1 MEQLI
6 SVWLQFVLCVALIGV
21 AGARL
26 SRYGDII
33 AEKTRT
39 GGTWIGMVLLATVTS
54 LPELVT
60 GVSAVTVADVPNIAV
75 GDVLGSCVFNLAI
88 LIVLDFL
95 HRDES
100 VYTRASQGHILSA
113 AFGILLIGMVG
124 FSLLL
129 EQQGRMG
136 RVAHVGFYTP
146 AIVLLYLLAMRTV
159 FRYQKHEMASFFEQR
174 ADRYPGVTLR
184 QAVRGY
190 AIAALV
196 VLAAGSGLPFV
207 GGRMAEAMGWHESFV
222 GTLFVA
228 FATSVPELAVTLAAL
243 RIGALDM
250 AIGNVLGSNLF
261 DILIIAVDDV
271 FFVRGSIL
279 AHVASAHFASVI
291 SAMMMTGI
299 VIVGLLYRPRRR
311 LFRTVGWASLFLL
324 AIYLVNAWVLYQH
337 GQ

>member
-1 MEQLI
+1 MAQLI
-6 SVWLQFVLCVALIGV
+6 SVRLQFVLCVALIGV

-190 AIAALV
+190 AVAALV
-196 VLAAGSGLPFV
+196 MLAAGSGLPFV
-207 GGRMAEAMGWHESFV
+207 GGRMAEVMGWHESFV

-228 FATSVPELAVTLAAL
+228 FAT
-243 RIGALDM
+243 
-250 AIGNVLGSNLF
+250 
-261 DILIIAVDDV
+261 
-271 FFVRGSIL
+271 
-279 AHVASAHFASVI
+279 SVI

-337 GQ
+337 GR

>member
-1 MEQLI
+1 
-6 SVWLQFVLCVALIGV
+6 
-21 AGARL
+21 
-26 SRYGDII
+26 
-33 AEKTRT
+33 
-39 GGTWIGMVLLATVTS
+39 
-54 LPELVT
+54 
-60 GVSAVTVADVPNIAV
+60 
-75 GDVLGSCVFNLAI
+75 
-88 LIVLDFL
+88 
-95 HRDES
+95 
-100 VYTRASQGHILSA
+100 
-113 AFGILLIGMVG
+113 
-124 FSLLL
+124 
-129 EQQGRMG
+129 
-136 RVAHVGFYTP
+136 
-146 AIVLLYLLAMRTV
+146 
-159 FRYQKHEMASFFEQR
+159 MASFFEQR

-190 AIAALV
+190 AVAALV

-250 AIGNVLGSNLF
+250 AIGNILGSNLF

>member
-21 AGARL
+21 AGVRL

-136 RVAHVGFYTP
+136 RVAHVGFYSP

>member
-21 AGARL
+21 AGVRL

>member
-190 AIAALV
+190 AVAALV

>member
-1 MEQLI
+1 
-6 SVWLQFVLCVALIGV
+6 
-21 AGARL
+21 
-26 SRYGDII
+26 
-33 AEKTRT
+33 
-39 GGTWIGMVLLATVTS
+39 MVLLATVTS

-60 GVSAVTVADVPNIAV
+60 GVSAVTVADVPNVAV

-129 EQQGRMG
+129 EQQGRMS
-136 RVAHVGFYTP
+136 RVAHVAFYTP
-146 AIVLLYLLAMRTV
+146 AIVLLYLLAMCTV

-207 GGRMAEAMGWHESFV
+207 GGRMAEVMGWHESFV

-279 AHVASAHFASVI
+279 AHVASAHLASVI